1 MTEPVIRLS
10 RVCKAFRSDEVAT
23 NALVDVSLAVWPA
36 EFLAIT
42 GPSGCGKSTLL
53 GVMGL
58 LDTADSGD
66 VHVLGERVTSAAES
80 RLARLRRGR
89 TAFMFQSF
97 HLIDELSILENIE
110 IGLRYQRVAADERR
124 RRALEMLDR
133 VGLSHRAKHRPA
145 QLSGG
150 QQQRAALARA
160 LVTDA
165 PVILADEPTGNLDTA
180 MGEQVMEMLL
190 GLPATGTAVV
200 VVTHAPELAAR
211 AHRVVSML
219 DGRIV
224 GDEATAAAARE
235 STAGQA

>member
-10 RVCKAFRSDEVAT
+10 RVSKAFRGDEVAT
-23 NALVDVSLAVWPA
+23 NALVDVSLEVHPA
-36 EFLAIT
+36 EFLAVT

-53 GVMGL
+53 GIMGL
-58 LDTADSGD
+58 LDTPDSGE
-66 VHVLGERVTSAAES
+66 VHVLGQQVTAASES
-80 RLARLRRGR
+80 SLARLRRGR

-97 HLIDELSILENIE
+97 HLIDELTILENTE
-110 IGLRYQRVAADERR
+110 IGLRYQAVTAAERR
-124 RRALEMLDR
+124 RRALDMLER
-133 VGLSHRAKHRPA
+133 VGLSHRASHRPV

-160 LVTDA
+160 LVTNA

-190 GLPATGTAVV
+190 ALPANGTAVV
-200 VVTHAPELAAR
+200 VVTHSPDLASR
-211 AHRVVSML
+211 ADRMVSML

-224 GDEATAAAARE
+224 GDAART
-235 STAGQA
+235 SAAGGLPAAGA

>member
-1 MTEPVIRLS
+1 MTDPIIRLA
-10 RVCKAFRSDEVAT
+10 RVSKAFRGEEVAT
-23 NALVDVSLAVWPA
+23 NALVEVSLDVRPA

-53 GVMGL
+53 GIMGL
-58 LDTADSGD
+58 LDTPDSGE
-66 VHVLGERVTSAAES
+66 VHVLGRPVTAASES
-80 RLARLRRGR
+80 SLARLRRGR

-97 HLIDELSILENIE
+97 HLIDELTIAENTE
-110 IGLRYQRVAADERR
+110 IGLRYQGVSPAERR
-124 RRALEMLDR
+124 RRALEVLER
-133 VGLSHRAKHRPA
+133 VGLAHRANHRPA

-190 GLPATGTAVV
+190 ALPASGTAVV
-200 VVTHAPELAAR
+200 VVTHSPELASR
-211 AHRVVSML
+211 AHRIISML

-224 GDEATAAAARE
+224 GDSQPARGGGGTPAT
-235 STAGQA
+235 TP